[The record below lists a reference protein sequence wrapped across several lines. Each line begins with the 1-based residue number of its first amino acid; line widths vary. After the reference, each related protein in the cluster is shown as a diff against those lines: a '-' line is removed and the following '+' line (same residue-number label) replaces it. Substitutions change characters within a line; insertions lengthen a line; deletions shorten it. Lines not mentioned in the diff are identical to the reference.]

1 MTERRV
7 VPRLV
12 WVALALLMVLAQG
25 LGQLHRLAH
34 GPLPG
39 SAPIGT
45 ETDAH
50 AAHRHAEDASAEP
63 ASHGGWLQALFAAD
77 GHAAAC
83 VLYDQLTHADGLP
96 SLPVIGLPTAWVD
109 AVPPWH
115 GVWALAAQAAGYLAR
130 GPPLRG

>member
-1 MTERRV
+1 
-7 VPRLV
+7 
-12 WVALALLMVLAQG
+12 MVLAQG

-39 SAPIGT
+39 AAVAEAPA
-45 ETDAH
+45 DAH
-50 AAHRHAEDASAEP
+50 APHRHGDARVAVLSP
-63 ASHGGWLQALFAAD
+63 NGGWLQALFAAD

-83 VLYDQLTHADGLP
+83 VLYDQLAHADGLP
-96 SLPVIGLPTAWVD
+96 SLPVLGLPPAWVA

-130 GPPLRG
+130 GPPALA